1 MTPEFANHRL
11 ASVTF
16 LRGPDLPLFHH
27 MVMEILRMK
36 HDGENLP
43 IPDEAEAGA
52 WTKAYSLYERLKDRT
67 ALEEYRAVQRNQ
79 WFAEDQKAWNT
90 FIEDREIILDGLRRD
105 VFDEHTL
112 EHLGL
117 QKDDLGDVLVK
128 ERNRDGE
135 YRHPEWSNGLTGSH
149 RRFAGGMR

>member
-11 ASVTF
+11 ASVMF

-67 ALEEYRAVQRNQ
+67 ALEESRAVQRNQ
-79 WFAEDQKAWNT
+79 WFVEDQKAWNT
-90 FIEDREIILDGLRRD
+90 FIEDREVILDALRRD
-105 VFDEHTL
+105 VARTF
-112 EHLGL
+112 GCA
-117 QKDDLGDVLVK
+117 KG
-128 ERNRDGE
+128 
-135 YRHPEWSNGLTGSH
+135 
-149 RRFAGGMR
+149 